1 MKTKILMAGLALFAF
16 TTIGFAQGTA
26 KKTECTKEAKTACCK
41 AKEGESKACC
51 NAAQADKAPA
61 AKSATTAKKAVA
73 KPTAKK

>member
-1 MKTKILMAGLALFAF
+1 MKTKMLMAGLALFAF

-26 KKTECTKEAKTACCK
+26 KKAECSKEAKTECCK

-51 NAAQADKAPA
+51 KAEKAPA
-61 AKSATTAKKAVA
+61 AKSSTTAKKAVA